1 MRTNTLGVSHKAN
14 TVVSDEVGEVVE
26 VVSVV
31 VFDSLSVVVDA
42 VVVETTVP
50 YQSVPLCPARRY
62 VRTRILVQVLAE
74 VTCN

>member
-1 MRTNTLGVSHKAN
+1 MRTNALGVSQKAN
-14 TVVSDEVGEVVE
+14 TVVSDEVREVVE

-42 VVVETTVP
+42 VVIETTVA
-50 YQSVPLCPARRY
+50 YQSVPLCPAGRH

-74 VTCN
+74 VACN

>member
-1 MRTNTLGVSHKAN
+1 MRTNTLGVAQKAN
-14 TVVSDEVGEVVE
+14 TVVSNEVGEVVD

-31 VFDSLSVVVDA
+31 VFHSLSVLVDA

-50 YQSVPLCPARRY
+50 YQSVPFCPAGRY

-74 VTCN
+74 VACN